1 MLALNENLLK
11 DFCKIFITKEQISF
25 NDRVEKFIKYI
36 QLPVIISTYQN
47 NTFNDP
53 RIQKQQGSLFKITNV
68 KHCNE
73 LVRLTKLKLMLIDS
87 DDYINPDFTTVNIIN
102 DKIDV
107 RYSATY
113 KTGESRERAIKHINA
128 LLQDAGCIKI
138 YDKYMAVSSKNWNLY
153 TVPIL
158 KKILPQKTLTI
169 EIHCPIGNWDIT
181 KQESLVQYCSKWNIT
196 HIDFNNSNIHDRY
209 IEADNVE
216 ILLTSGFQHLY
227 QTNKDFSYL
236 VRIM

>member
-1 MLALNENLLK
+1 MLALNEGLLN
-11 DFCKIFITKEQISF
+11 DFYKIFIAKKQISF

-36 QLPVIISTYQN
+36 QLPVIISTHQN
-47 NTFNDP
+47 NVFNDP
-53 RIQKQQGSLFKITNV
+53 RIQKQQGNLFKITNV
-68 KHCNE
+68 KNCNE

-87 DDYINPDFTTVNIIN
+87 DDYINPTFTTVNIIN

-128 LLQDAGCIKI
+128 LLQDVGCIKI
-138 YDKYMAVSSKNWNLY
+138 YDKYMAAASNWNSY

-158 KKILPQKTLTI
+158 KEILPQKTLTI
-169 EIHCPIGNWDIT
+169 EIHCPKNNWNKK
-181 KQESLVQYCSKWNIT
+181 KQELLMSYCSNWNII
-196 HIDFNNSNIHDRY
+196 HINSNYSNIHDRY

-216 ILLTSGFQHLY
+216 ILLTSGFQHFY